1 MSYKE
6 ILKEFPL
13 FFKGL
18 LTKKLDCANIL
29 YAKKLANSN
38 IVQRIGEKMTLNDA
52 NLGQEYIIKD
62 VNTDGDEEM
71 ESFLF
76 SLGCYSGEAI
86 TVVDKQRNL
95 VVSIKDARYNIDP
108 ELAGAIEI

>member
-1 MSYKE
+1 MNLNEAE
-6 ILKEFPL
+6 ILKEY
-13 FFKGL
+13 
-18 LTKKLDCANIL
+18 T
-29 YAKKLANSN
+29 
-38 IVQRIGEKMTLNDA
+38 
-52 NLGQEYIIKD
+52 IKNVD
-62 VNTDGDEEM
+62 TGGDEEL

-76 SLGCYSGEAI
+76 SLGCYSGESI